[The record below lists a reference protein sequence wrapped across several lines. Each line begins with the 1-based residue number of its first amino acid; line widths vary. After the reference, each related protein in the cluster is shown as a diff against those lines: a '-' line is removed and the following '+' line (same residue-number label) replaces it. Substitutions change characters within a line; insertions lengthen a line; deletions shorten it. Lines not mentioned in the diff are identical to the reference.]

1 MLLLSR
7 CETTLNSVEG
17 KENIKTDY
25 EGFFLSQSNVAMCV
39 LGVEFRILTF
49 R

>member
-7 CETTLNSVEG
+7 CETMLNSIEG

-25 EGFFLSQSNVAMCV
+25 ELFLSQSGIAMCV

-49 R
+49 Q